1 MLYGLLCK
9 LGVEGGLVIG
19 LTLAEV
25 ITDYWS
31 HRNRTAH
38 GGSHPS
44 PQKVYFL
51 NRRIHHGQIGTLL
64 LLSLFFRGTSVPAA
78 ILTGIGIGL
87 VKDDYA
93 DFKDWFRFKK
103 GDESRNRES
112 SKSDHDNDLRSGNQG
127 DIGRLLHGESIDILT
142 SNKSYLLSTIKK
154 IGTMVESQF
163 ESVGDTKSSS
173 IELLRQ
179 RRRAYYRFKRWENST
194 H

>member
-87 VKDDYA
+87 VKDDCA

-103 GDESRNRES
+103 GDESMNRES
-112 SKSDHDNDLRSGNQG
+112 SKSDHDNDLYSGNQG

-163 ESVGDTKSSS
+163 ESIGDTKSSS

-179 RRRAYYRFKRWENST
+179 RRRTYYRFKRWENST